1 MNKTYI
7 LLLLTATLWLGA
19 AHRAYAQMDTVIT
32 SKHHHVLNEVVVT
45 GLTGD
50 AKQKDFPIPVSILS
64 QRELQITSSTNII
77 DAISRQPGVSQI
89 TTGSGISKPVIRGLG
104 YNRIVTINDGIRQE
118 GQQWGDEHG
127 IEIDGLSVGRIEV
140 IKGPASLLYGS
151 DAMAGVVIF
160 HPEPILPA
168 GTMSASLTSEY
179 QTNNGLFDYSVNFAG
194 NNNDFVWNW
203 RYTDKMAH
211 SYKNKLD
218 GYVPNTQFAERA
230 VTGLLGLNKTWGH
243 SHLRLGYYNVTPSMI
258 DAHEHHHD
266 HDADEDHE
274 HDGDEHHDGDEDHEH
289 EHETLDGKSYH
300 HGIPYQEV
308 YHYKAVLDNLFYL
321 GEGSMKVL
329 LGYQQN
335 QRKEFEEEDEMGL
348 YFKLHT
354 LNYDLHYHLPEMNG
368 WKLMTGLNGMYQK
381 SENLGE
387 EYLIPAYNLFDI
399 GAFATAG
406 TEIGKWNI
414 TGGLRLDNRHLHS
427 FALAGQFERFSRN
440 FTGFSGSVGAVY
452 HILSD
457 MHLRMNASKG
467 FRAPNLSE
475 LASNGGHGGTQHY
488 EVGNSELSAEHS
500 WQIDAGWDYTNEY
513 VSAQLALFVNL
524 IDNYIFAQQNGDK
537 MKDGLPEFKYVQGDA
552 RLWGGE
558 ASLDIHPIDQLH
570 FLNTFSYVNAVQLH
584 QPADSK
590 YLPMTPAPRWTSELR
605 YDFFRQGKTFS
616 NTFVKIGLNCNFRQ
630 NHYHAA
636 YSTETATPAYTL
648 LNMAAGT
655 DICKRGRK
663 LFSLF
668 LTAENLTDKTY
679 QSHLSR
685 MKNLPIERENG
696 GQGYYNMGRNIGLKV
711 IIPVTF

>member
-1 MNKTYI
+1 M
-7 LLLLTATLWLGA
+7 
-19 AHRAYAQMDTVIT
+19 
-32 SKHHHVLNEVVVT
+32 
-45 GLTGD
+45 
-50 AKQKDFPIPVSILS
+50 
-64 QRELQITSSTNII
+64 
-77 DAISRQPGVSQI
+77 
-89 TTGSGISKPVIRGLG
+89 
-104 YNRIVTINDGIRQE
+104 
-118 GQQWGDEHG
+118 
-127 IEIDGLSVGRIEV
+127 
-140 IKGPASLLYGS
+140 
-151 DAMAGVVIF
+151 
-160 HPEPILPA
+160 
-168 GTMSASLTSEY
+168 
-179 QTNNGLFDYSVNFAG
+179 
-194 NNNDFVWNW
+194 
-203 RYTDKMAH
+203 
-211 SYKNKLD
+211 
-218 GYVPNTQFAERA
+218 
-230 VTGLLGLNKTWGH
+230 
-243 SHLRLGYYNVTPSMI
+243 
-258 DAHEHHHD
+258 
-266 HDADEDHE
+266 
-274 HDGDEHHDGDEDHEH
+274 
-289 EHETLDGKSYH
+289 
-300 HGIPYQEV
+300 
-308 YHYKAVLDNLFYL
+308 LDNLFYL

-668 LTAENLTDKTY
+668 LTAENLTDKAY
-679 QSHLSR
+679 QNHLSR
-685 MKNLPIERENG
+685 MKNLPIEREDG

>member
-1 MNKTYI
+1 M
-7 LLLLTATLWLGA
+7 
-19 AHRAYAQMDTVIT
+19 
-32 SKHHHVLNEVVVT
+32 
-45 GLTGD
+45 
-50 AKQKDFPIPVSILS
+50 
-64 QRELQITSSTNII
+64 
-77 DAISRQPGVSQI
+77 
-89 TTGSGISKPVIRGLG
+89 
-104 YNRIVTINDGIRQE
+104 
-118 GQQWGDEHG
+118 
-127 IEIDGLSVGRIEV
+127 
-140 IKGPASLLYGS
+140 
-151 DAMAGVVIF
+151 
-160 HPEPILPA
+160 
-168 GTMSASLTSEY
+168 
-179 QTNNGLFDYSVNFAG
+179 
-194 NNNDFVWNW
+194 
-203 RYTDKMAH
+203 
-211 SYKNKLD
+211 
-218 GYVPNTQFAERA
+218 
-230 VTGLLGLNKTWGH
+230 
-243 SHLRLGYYNVTPSMI
+243 
-258 DAHEHHHD
+258 
-266 HDADEDHE
+266 
-274 HDGDEHHDGDEDHEH
+274 
-289 EHETLDGKSYH
+289 
-300 HGIPYQEV
+300 
-308 YHYKAVLDNLFYL
+308 LDNLFYL

-452 HILSD
+452 HILTD
-457 MHLRMNASKG
+457 MHLRLNLSKG

-552 RLWGGE
+552 HLWGGE
-558 ASLDIHPIDQLH
+558 ASLDIHPVDQLH

-636 YSTETATPAYTL
+636 YGTETATPAYTL

-668 LTAENLTDKTY
+668 LTAENLTDKAY
-679 QSHLSR
+679 QNHLSR
-685 MKNLPIERENG
+685 MKNLPIEREDG